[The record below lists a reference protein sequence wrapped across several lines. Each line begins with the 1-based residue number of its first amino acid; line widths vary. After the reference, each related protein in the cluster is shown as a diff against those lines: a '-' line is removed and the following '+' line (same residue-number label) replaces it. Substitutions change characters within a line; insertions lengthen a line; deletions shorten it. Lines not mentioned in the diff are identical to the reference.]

1 MKVDNVGSYLPY
13 HSPIRIM
20 SMSWSCS
27 LLNNYYK
34 TYQTCHYHPQIE
46 TLGFEVI
53 CLLGPTLHGKAIK
66 LSFSTLPRLLPLR
79 FHLASVYKEVEFFA
93 SYCLIRVW
101 HHNEKYQFK
110 TLPSWK
116 TPVYLHCWGNAGKY
130 AGCENANFGPLTK
143 KKKKSVVTVWKLACF
158 TLKYTSENSLGSD
171 SLCSIVSAWGKLRNS
186 LEGTP
191 CLDFCLGVHLL
202 ELLDSY
208 CLVWVWHHTEK
219 YHLTTLPS
227 WKTSVCP
234 HCVVSLLGQFRG
246 ICWAWKS

>member
-1 MKVDNVGSYLPY
+1 MRSTSSKHFLPGK
-13 HSPIRIM
+13 HLCICTAGAM
-20 SMSWSCS
+20 QGNM
-27 LLNNYYK
+27 
-34 TYQTCHYHPQIE
+34 
-46 TLGFEVI
+46 LGVKMLI
-53 CLLGPTLHGKAIK
+53 
-66 LSFSTLPRLLPLR
+66 
-79 FHLASVYKEVEFFA
+79 SVH
-93 SYCLIRVW
+93 W
-101 HHNEKYQFK
+101 
-110 TLPSWK
+110 P
-116 TPVYLHCWGNAGKY
+116 
-130 AGCENANFGPLTK
+130 K
-143 KKKKSVVTVWKLACF
+143 KKKKSVLTVWKLACF

-171 SLCSIVSAWGKLRNS
+171 SLCSIVSAWGKLGNS

-191 CLDFCLGVHLL
+191 CLDSCLWVHLL